1 VWHAYIAERHPKR
14 PLTMTEFAELLS
26 VDVSLFDLGYFCVLS
41 TIALV
46 LFLRA
51 KSWF

>member
-26 VDVSLFDLGYFCVLS
+26 VDVSLSDLGCFCVL
-41 TIALV
+41 TTVALV
-46 LFLRA
+46 LFSGTKWLL
-51 KSWF
+51 